1 MGAGLRRLSGPS
13 EPLAKGARRGGRARR
28 GDVRRAGA
36 EPVTRSKAWSPSPRT
51 RQQKI
56 HPAKITKKG
65 PDKSLGTFRRN
76 KNKPRSQRPANTLS
90 STDRK
95 STRLN
100 SSH

>member
-1 MGAGLRRLSGPS
+1 MRISDWS
-13 EPLAKGARRGGRARR
+13 SDVCSSDLAKGARMGGRARR

-76 KNKPRSQRPANTLS
+76 KNKPRSQQIGRAS
-90 STDRK
+90 SRE
-95 STRLN
+95 RECQYV
-100 SSH
+100 